1 MSRDFGNEIDEIKKN
16 IKEMYE
22 MMRDNID
29 MKKINRNVSDTVN
42 EIMKGFNFKHDFRYE
57 ADSANET
64 TEENAE
70 QAEKTEENFRSYNP
84 NKIFEYMDNSEVVKR
99 LQEGLIQL
107 RKNDNVSGY
116 ITYFGDFE
124 ASGRESKWTA
134 NNVSTDELLT
144 LIEDKSAVK
153 VLNCIGNSLRLD
165 ILLAILKQPMTVAQ
179 LVEHFGSN
187 STGQIYHH
195 LGPLMTADLI
205 VEDENT
211 KGVYIVQPHRVQG
224 ILMMLAGIQDMID
237 TKYSEGKWTPDL

>member
-1 MSRDFGNEIDEIKKN
+1 MGRDFGNEIDEIKKN
-16 IKEMYE
+16 LKEMYE

-29 MKKINRNVSDTVN
+29 MKKINRNVSETVN
-42 EIMKGFNFKHDFRYE
+42 EILKGLNINRDFRYE
-57 ADSANET
+57 TDEK
-64 TEENAE
+64 TEQAE
-70 QAEKTEENFRSYNP
+70 QAEQTETPDEPERC
-84 NKIFEYMDNSEVVKR
+84 EVKDDTEIVKQ
-99 LQEGLIQL
+99 LQENLIKR
-107 RKNDNVSGY
+107 RKDNNVSGY

-124 ASGRESKWTA
+124 ASDRESKWVS
-134 NNVSTDELLT
+134 NYVSTDELLT

-205 VEDENT
+205 VEDKNA

-237 TKYSEGKWTPDL
+237 TKYTEGSWTSEL

>member
-42 EIMKGFNFKHDFRYE
+42 EILKGFNFNHDFRYE
-57 ADSANET
+57 TDPKTEQTESAET
-64 TEENAE
+64 TES
-70 QAEKTEENFRSYNP
+70 AEKCEV
-84 NKIFEYMDNSEVVKR
+84 KDDNEIVKQ
-99 LQEGLIQL
+99 LQENLIQR
-107 RKNDNVSGY
+107 RKDNNVSGY

-124 ASGRESKWTA
+124 ASDRESKWTS
-134 NNVSTDELLT
+134 NYVSTDELLT

-165 ILLAILKQPMTVAQ
+165 ILLAILKHPMTVAQ

-205 VEDENT
+205 VEDKNG

-224 ILMMLAGIQDMID
+224 ILMMLAGIRDMID
-237 TKYSEGKWTPDL
+237 TKYTEGSWTADL